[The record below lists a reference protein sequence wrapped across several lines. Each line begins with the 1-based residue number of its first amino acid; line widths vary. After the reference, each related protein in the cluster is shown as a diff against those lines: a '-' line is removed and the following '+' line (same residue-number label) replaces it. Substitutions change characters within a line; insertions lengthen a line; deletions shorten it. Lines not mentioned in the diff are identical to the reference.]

1 MTIGQE
7 IKQLREKAGML
18 QRELAYELKVGDAYL
33 SKVERNAKVLKR
45 EHLSVISNLFNEP
58 LEILETLWLADK
70 LYVIVKEE
78 SQALEAL
85 KVAEQE
91 IKYQTLKK

>member
-1 MTIGQE
+1 MTIGQK

-45 EHLSVISNLFNEP
+45 EHLLVISNLFNEP
-58 LEILETLWLADK
+58 LEALETLWLADK